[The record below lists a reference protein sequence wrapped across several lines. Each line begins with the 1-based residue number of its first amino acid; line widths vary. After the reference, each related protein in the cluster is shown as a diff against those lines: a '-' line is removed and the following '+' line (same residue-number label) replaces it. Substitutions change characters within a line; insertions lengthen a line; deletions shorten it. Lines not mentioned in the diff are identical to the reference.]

1 MAIEKP
7 DFKFLPF
14 FTSMF
19 ITLGIGGVA
28 SYFTVPQIKTWYV
41 YLHKPVFNP
50 PNWLFG
56 PVWTVLYIMIGIAA
70 YMIWRRKYQA
80 EKYSYARLIYFI
92 QLAFNFCWS
101 IVFFG
106 MHQIFGAL
114 LIIVLLWV
122 SILFN
127 INAFIKISKSAALL
141 LIPYLLWVS
150 FAGVLNLFIFILNK

>member
-1 MAIEKP
+1 
-7 DFKFLPF
+7 
-14 FTSMF
+14 
-19 ITLGIGGVA
+19 
-28 SYFTVPQIKTWYV
+28 
-41 YLHKPVFNP
+41 
-50 PNWLFG
+50 
-56 PVWTVLYIMIGIAA
+56 VWTVLYIMIGIAA
-70 YMIWRRKYQA
+70 YMIWRRRYQA